1 MGTTKRIRKRLGDAI
16 GDQRIVRIERKLKFA
31 DRIDGFVVLVGKRWA
46 LVARSSD
53 GGFFDGYIAFRIRD
67 VKRIKPDRTFESAY
81 ARTRP
86 EWPPRYPSALRLNST
101 ADLLQGLGLS
111 GALLSIQKEKERA
124 AMWIG
129 TVDEVGEKYVY
140 LHEVR
145 PDATWH
151 SSPLG
156 YKLKAI
162 TSVEVGTHYLVGLAG
177 IAGSADTPR
186 TE

>member
-1 MGTTKRIRKRLGDAI
+1 MGTTKRVRKRLSAAI
-16 GDQRIVRIERKLKFA
+16 GDQRIVRIERNLKFA

-53 GGFFDGYIAFRIRD
+53 GGFFDGYIAFRISD
-67 VKRIKPDRTFESAY
+67 VKRIKPDRTFQSEY

-86 EWPPRYPSALRLNST
+86 EWPPRYHSAIGLKST
-101 ADLLQGLGLS
+101 ADVLQGLGSS
-111 GALLSIQKEKERA
+111 GVLLSIQKEKERA
-124 AMWIG
+124 AAWIG
-129 TVDEVGEKYVY
+129 TLDEVGKKMIY

-151 SSPLG
+151 SAPLG